1 MSATTT
7 SELRSTPRVNGAAN
21 GSGNGNGAEQS
32 WLSPLNLHWA
42 GVALLAAVNV
52 YLLVQMGLLW
62 HSASKRDADAM
73 EQQRITLRAADISAR
88 PLRGLD
94 AKLASSTADA
104 DRFYTERLPGADSE
118 MLAEL
123 GALTKREN
131 VRLAR
136 VTYAEVQVLA
146 GTPDELTEVKMDASL
161 SGDYRPL
168 MLLINSLERDKMF
181 FLIDG
186 VTLTGQ
192 ESGMVNLRL
201 RLTTYLRGAA
211 TRGAEMEKSEASAGA
226 SAATAETAAA
236 DGGPVR

>member
-1 MSATTT
+1 MSTAAAT
-7 SELRSTPRVNGAAN
+7 LLNRDGPRGGEARERN
-21 GSGNGNGAEQS
+21 

-52 YLLVQMGLLW
+52 YLLVQMGVLW
-62 HSASKRDADAM
+62 HSASNYNADAM
-73 EQQRITLRAADISAR
+73 EQQRIALRAADIAAQ

-94 AKLASSTADA
+94 AKLANSTRDA
-104 DRFYTERLPGADSE
+104 DRFYTERLPGSDSE
-118 MLAEL
+118 MVAEL
-123 GALTKREN
+123 GALTRREN

-136 VTYAEVQVLA
+136 VTYSPAVVLA

-168 MLLINSLERDKMF
+168 MLVINSLERDKMF

-211 TRGAEMEKSEASAGA
+211 TQGAAAAKSEASARENA
-226 SAATAETAAA
+226 VSAETAAV
-236 DGGPVR
+236 DGGPAR